1 MEGEEEEAIIFP
13 KVVEQERQRERE
25 RIGDKDGEKQREQ
38 DRRQCL
44 CY

>member
-1 MEGEEEEAIIFP
+1 MEEEEEEAIIFP
-13 KVVEQERQRERE
+13 KVVEQERERF
-25 RIGDKDGEKQREQ
+25 GDKDGEKQREQ

>member
-25 RIGDKDGEKQREQ
+25 LEIKMGKSNGNKTGANVFVTN
-38 DRRQCL
+38 
-44 CY
+44 